1 MHISSSGMKPSSW
14 TACLCRIYSS
24 SSFLENLTFRT
35 RHCASP
41 TQLPH
46 HLIWNYLASQISL
59 WCQPPPPN
67 PRDADHSLSIRVSR
81 LIRAPDGFRRRGL
94 SRRERQKAALGPP
107 ADVCVRGVL
116 FHRSRRRYVWRNIA
130 VFLWSCGTWSPS
142 LRMFHCFI

>member
-1 MHISSSGMKPSSW
+1 MDGLPLPDLLLLLLLGKPHIPHTS
-14 TACLCRIYSS
+14 LCFSHPAPT
-24 SSFLENLTFRT
+24 SFDLELLGI
-35 RHCASP
+35 P
-41 TQLPH
+41 D
-46 HLIWNYLASQISL
+46 
-59 WCQPPPPN
+59 QPLVSAPPPN

-81 LIRAPDGFRRRGL
+81 LTRAPDGFRRRGL